1 MRSAVQGG
9 GLKNGLRGVERSGMS
24 ILLAV
29 AILVFV
35 LAASVVGLRLLSLA
49 RRTRQ
54 LPELLVGAGF
64 SLIGLLGYP
73 LAMLSGFGRGA
84 VSELHLGVW
93 IAGVLLMDAGLAC
106 LYAFTARVFRPG
118 ARGAGLAA
126 LLTVVCVVSGLGSF
140 AALRA
145 APPEALS
152 FRVTAAW
159 TVLGQLGSGAG
170 FGWIGVESWLQFRMA
185 VRRRGLG
192 LSDPEVANRFL
203 LFVLFAVGAMGMNV
217 ANGCAL
223 AAGVSAVESVPV
235 QLAMTLLG
243 LGASA
248 CMYLA
253 FLPPP
258 AYRRWL
264 AGGEASRGRP

>member
-1 MRSAVQGG
+1 MP
-9 GLKNGLRGVERSGMS
+9 
-24 ILLAV
+24 IFLAL

-35 LAASVVGLRLLSLA
+35 LAASVVGLRLLALA

-84 VSELHLGVW
+84 VADLHIGVW

-118 ARGAGLAA
+118 IFGVGLAA
-126 LLTVVCVVSGLGSF
+126 LLTAGCIASGLGSLS
-140 AALRA
+140 ALRA

-152 FRVTAAW
+152 FRVTGDW
-159 TVLGQLGSGAG
+159 TVLGQLASGAG
-170 FGWIGVESWLQFRMA
+170 FGWIGFESWLQFRMA
-185 VRRRGLG
+185 GRRRSLG

-203 LFVLFAVGAMGMNV
+203 LFVLFALGAMGMNV
-217 ANGCAL
+217 ANSCAL

-235 QLAMTLLG
+235 QLAMALLG

-264 AGGEASRGRP
+264 ARAAASSARP